1 MDPEKSSNP
10 MMAYINM
17 TKITSKAIWSKGT
30 IARTIALSTTCR
42 PERTQNTPLYIL
54 LKQKHNQTSQSNSF
68 CIGNNS

>member
-42 PERTQNTPLYIL
+42 PERRQNMTLYIL
-54 LKQKHNQTSQSNSF
+54 FKKMQSNITVKF
-68 CIGNNS
+68 IMCKK